1 MKTIAIIAIQTLVI
15 ATVATVSYC
24 AGSMYGTPILVNQDF
39 DTKWCT
45 EIVNV
50 QNFYTKATDTV
61 CERTLVDG
69 TTLPKSPVAGT
80 FQTNNLQG
88 VSIK

>member
-1 MKTIAIIAIQTLVI
+1 MKIIAIITVQTLII

-24 AGSMYGTPILVNQDF
+24 VGSFYGTPILVNQDF

-45 EIVNV
+45 EIIVTP
-50 QNFYTKATDTV
+50 NFYTKANDTV

-80 FQTNNLQG
+80 YQTNNIQG
-88 VSIK
+88 VPVK

>member
-1 MKTIAIIAIQTLVI
+1 MKIIVFIAVQTLVI
-15 ATVATVSYC
+15 ATVATVGYC
-24 AGSMYGTPILVNQDF
+24 VGSLYGTPILVNQNF

-50 QNFYTKATDTV
+50 PNAYTKATDTV

-69 TTLPKSPVAGT
+69 TTLPASPVAGT

-88 VSIK
+88 VPIK

>member
-1 MKTIAIIAIQTLVI
+1 MKIIAIITVQTLVI

-24 AGSMYGTPILVNQDF
+24 IGSMYGTPVLVNQDF

-45 EIVNV
+45 EIVDVPNA
-50 QNFYTKATDTV
+50 YTRANDTV

-69 TTLPKSPVAGT
+69 TALPKSPVAGT
-80 FQTNNLQG
+80 FQTNNIQG
-88 VSIK
+88 VPVK